1 MKGGKLGAG
10 RSLEMV
16 NAFPESWGRIPDN
29 PIIATSIAAL
39 FKAGN
44 SARSLMGGWSEDD
57 RGRPAYRHPLDCG
70 GEIVVRIAPCARLQG
85 SDAADA
91 QWAMV
96 NGVSPLTLD
105 VFTAIL
111 AQLCAI
117 SCDEHSESEMPETVD
132 ITARAILR
140 YKDLV
145 KWGVEGSALRQR
157 IDKEIKRL
165 SALRLD
171 VRLPRGAPVVTG
183 QGNDTNLVDRC
194 FTLFDIVGSRTIR
207 SARKAGTGAPETV
220 WTIRSGDWAGAGRML
235 GQAFRFVQVPRS
247 ILLLDHRR
255 NRGSAI
261 LAKKIGLGMWV
272 LWSAVRPR
280 GALRF
285 RVCDLL
291 EDIGEL
297 PKRDAR
303 GGGWGARM
311 RDRFVQA
318 TALLKEAGLMDGVEW
333 PAGCEPDVRNRGKG
347 WVAIWLEGKV
357 TLSGPVIADTACG
370 ASAISS
376 REARRSRKSAPP
388 LLELHRGSVIR
399 AMRTDRN
406 IPQHRLARELGIS
419 AAYLSQIE
427 NERRMASRSVLW
439 RVADWANRNAWCG
452 HGRSVEPVAIA
463 SFGCVGRV
471 RQEAETGNDG
481 RHMIG
486 SKPLQVAT
494 PCGPAGKDDR
504 K

>member
-1 MKGGKLGAG
+1 MKGGKLRAG
-10 RSLEMV
+10 RSLELV
-16 NAFPESWGRIPDN
+16 NAFPEGWGRIPDN
-29 PIIATSIAAL
+29 PIIAASIAAL
-39 FKAGN
+39 FKAGKG
-44 SARSLMGGWSEDD
+44 ARSLMGGWSEDD
-57 RGRPAYRHPLDCG
+57 GGRPAYRHPLDCG
-70 GEIVVRIAPCARLQG
+70 GEIVVRIAPYTCLHG

-117 SCDEHSESEMPETVD
+117 SLDAHSECDMRETVD
-132 ITARAILR
+132 VTARAILR

-145 KWGVEGSALRQR
+145 QWGAEGAALRQR
-157 IDKEIKRL
+157 IDKEIRRL
-165 SALRLD
+165 STLRLD
-171 VRLPRGAPVVTG
+171 VRPPYGAPVVAG
-183 QGNDTNLVDRC
+183 QGSDADSVARC
-194 FTLFDIVGSRTIR
+194 FTLFDIVGSRTVR
-207 SARKAGTGAPETV
+207 SARKTGPGVPETV
-220 WTIRSGDWAGAGRML
+220 WTFRSGDWAGARRMS
-235 GQAFRFVQVPRS
+235 GHAFHLVQVPQS

-261 LAKKIGLGMWV
+261 LAKKIGLGMAV
-272 LWSAVRPR
+272 LWSAGRAS
-280 GALRF
+280 GALQF
-285 RVCDLL
+285 RTGNLL
-291 EDIGEL
+291 GDIGEL
-297 PKRDAR
+297 PFRDAR
-303 GGGWGARM
+303 GNGWGARM

-318 TALLKEAGLMDGVEW
+318 IALLQEAGLMDGVEW

-370 ASAISS
+370 ASARSS
-376 REARRSRKSAPP
+376 REARRSRKSAPA